1 MSSNQPII
9 LMYSIKWLNQNLKTK
24 GRIKKKKI
32 FRKTFPVEGFVNKS
46 LKIEKSLKAMK
57 IIKRKM

>member
-32 FRKTFPVEGFVNKS
+32 FRKTFLVEGFVNKS